1 VSRIVHNSYGI
12 VRLMNDN
19 TLLPLLRSRTQGD
32 LLALLYL
39 NPGKSFSITEAA
51 LRIGVSRPGL
61 SQEASR
67 LSANGYVVSKTDGR
81 SNKISANEESIIFKP
96 LADLLTVTYG
106 PLPVLNREFSGIEG
120 IDFAYI
126 FGSWAARYQ
135 GQSGPIPEDV
145 DLLIVGTADLDQL
158 DGAAQRAGQLLLREV
173 NVRRVSNQAWSQG
186 DDPFLKTVKANPVVE
201 LKLFDKK
208 A

>member
-1 VSRIVHNSYGI
+1 
-12 VRLMNDN
+12 MNDN

-39 NPGKSFSITEAA
+39 NPGKNFSITEAA

-67 LSANGYVVSKTDGR
+67 LSENGFIVSTADGR
-81 SNKISANEESIIFKP
+81 SNKISANEESILFKP

-106 PLPVLNREFSGIEG
+106 PLPVLNREFAGIEG

-135 GQSGPIPEDV
+135 GQSGPIPADV
-145 DLLIVGTADLDQL
+145 DLLVIGTADRDELEA
-158 DGAAQRAGQLLLREV
+158 AAQRSGTILMREV
-173 NVRRVSNQAWSQG
+173 NVRRTSAQAWVRG
-186 DDPFLKTVKANPVVE
+186 EDPFLKTVKSNPMVPLRLEV
-201 LKLFDKK
+201 K
-208 A
+208 AE

>member
-1 VSRIVHNSYGI
+1 
-12 VRLMNDN
+12 MNDN
-19 TLLPLLRSRTQGD
+19 RLLPLLRSRTQGD

-39 NPGKSFSITEAA
+39 NPGKNFSITEAA

-67 LSANGYVVSKTDGR
+67 LSENGFIVSKTDGR
-81 SNKISANEESIIFKP
+81 SNKISANEESILYKP

-135 GQSGPIPEDV
+135 GNAGPIPADV
-145 DLLIVGTADLDQL
+145 DLLVVGTADRDELDS
-158 DGAAQRAGQLLLREV
+158 AAQRAGTILLREV
-173 NVRRVSNQAWSQG
+173 NVRRTSAQAWELG
-186 DDPFLKTVKANPVVE
+186 ADPFLKTVKSNPIVQLRLEVNRG
-201 LKLFDKK
+201 
-208 A
+208 